1 VSFWRTKL
9 EAELRPYGKLAV
21 AFSGGCDSTLLAEA
35 ARRVLGGGNVLLLL
49 AGSVRP
55 LRPQRFAAGTAGV
68 SRRIPAP

>member
-1 VSFWRTKL
+1 MSFWRTKL

-49 AGSVRP
+49 ADSVLLP
-55 LRPQRFAAGTAGV
+55 
-68 SRRIPAP
+68 RREAEQ